1 MNNGRPDR
9 SEAGEYYF
17 SYIDRIQEDDI
28 CAVLE
33 KQHLGTLAALRSV
46 GDAASTQRYAPDKWS
61 LREVLGH
68 LNDTERLFVFRA
80 WWFARGFDS
89 PLPSFDQHVAMAAS
103 GADTRS
109 WSDLVAEF
117 DAVRRASI
125 TFFRSLPAEAWMRR
139 GIASGNPFTVRALAY
154 LGAGHVDHHMAI
166 VRDRYLVPAV

>member
-1 MNNGRPDR
+1 MHTGRPDH

-17 SYIDRIQEDDI
+17 TYIDRIQDDDI

-33 KQHLGTLAALRSV
+33 AQHTSTLAALRAV
-46 GDAASTQRYAPDKWS
+46 TDAASKHRYAPEKWS

-80 WWFARGFDS
+80 FWFARGFDS
-89 PLPSFDQHVAMAAS
+89 PLPSFDQNVSMAAS
-103 GADTRS
+103 DAGARA
-109 WSDLVAEF
+109 WSSLVDEF
-117 DAVRRASI
+117 DAVRRGSI

-154 LGAGHVDHHMAI
+154 VGAGHVDHHMAI
-166 VRDRYLVPAV
+166 VRDRYLASLV